1 MYTFSLSQQYLSS
14 MLKLIIIIII
24 IIIIARSK
32 PLHICYHGSLNP
44 PPLNPTGTL

>member
-14 MLKLIIIIII
+14 MLKLIIII

>member
-14 MLKLIIIIII
+14 MLKLIIIII